1 MSPASQAGGG
11 LQGVLRVEPT
21 GENLFRATSH
31 QANPSGVIF
40 GGSFLGQALAAASAT
55 AKDRAATSLHATFL
69 KAGNPALPVDYSV
82 TSLREGRSFS
92 TRHVVGR
99 QGGQSL
105 FEALVSFQ
113 SPEPGFSHSA
123 TWREPPPEPSS
134 LRSLE
139 ELAVG
144 WTDRLPADQIAP
156 LTRLVGLEARILDPE
171 AFLLERG
178 APSARFWVRAVCETG
193 SIPDAVATAFLSDFL
208 MPAGS
213 SLPHA
218 NSPYETDLMAVSLDH
233 TIWFHEPAVAGE
245 WLWHEIESPW
255 AGAGRGL
262 TFGRVFDRSGR
273 LVASTAQ
280 EMLLR
285 RRLPSSPRQPG
296 A

>member
-1 MSPASQAGGG
+1 MSEAPVLDGR
-11 LQGVLRVEPT
+11 LERILRVEPI
-21 GENLFRATSH
+21 GADLFRASSH
-31 QANPSGVIF
+31 QSNPSGVIF
-40 GGSFLGQALAAASAT
+40 GGSLLGQAVAAASANAT
-55 AKDRAATSLHATFL
+55 GRAATSVHATFL
-69 KAGNPALPVDYSV
+69 KAGDPALSVDYSV

-92 TRHVVGR
+92 TRRVVGR
-99 QGGQSL
+99 QGEQAL

-113 SPEPGFSHSA
+113 APEAGFSHSA
-123 TWREPPPEPSS
+123 SWREPPPAPSS

-139 ELAVG
+139 ELVVD
-144 WTDRLPADQIAP
+144 WSDRLPPDQIGP
-156 LTRLVGLEARILDPE
+156 LTRLEGLEARILDPQ
-171 AFLLERG
+171 AFLLEPSP
-178 APSARFWVRAVCETG
+178 PSARFWVRAKCGIG
-193 SIPDAVATAFLSDFL
+193 SLPDAVATAFLSDFL

-218 NSPYETDLMAVSLDH
+218 ASPYETDLMAVSLDH

-262 TFGRVFDRSGR
+262 TFGRIFDRTGR
-273 LVASTAQ
+273 LVACTAQ

-285 RRLPSSPRQPG
+285 RRHPLSPPQG

>member
-1 MSPASQAGGG
+1 MNYTPLTEGR
-11 LQGVLRVEPT
+11 LERILRVEPI
-21 GENLFRATSH
+21 GADLFRASSH
-31 QANPSGVIF
+31 QSNPSGVIF
-40 GGSFLGQALAAASAT
+40 GGSFLGQAVAAASAT
-55 AKDRAATSLHATFL
+55 ATGRAATSVHATFL
-69 KAGNPALPVDYSV
+69 KAGDPALPVDYSV
-82 TSLREGRSFS
+82 ASLREGRSFS
-92 TRHVVGR
+92 TRHVVGQ
-99 QGGQSL
+99 QGEQSL

-113 SPEPGFSHSA
+113 APETGFNHSA
-123 TWREPPPEPSS
+123 SWRAAPPEPSS

-139 ELAVG
+139 ELVID
-144 WTDRLPADQIAP
+144 WSDRLPPDQIAP
-156 LTRLVGLEARILDPE
+156 LMRVDGLEARLLDPE
-171 AFLLERG
+171 AFLLEPSP
-178 APSARFWVRAVCETG
+178 PSARFWVRPRCGINSV
-193 SIPDAVATAFLSDFL
+193 PDAVATAFLSDFL

-218 NSPYETDLMAVSLDH
+218 ASPYETDLMAVSLDH

-262 TFGRVFDRSGR
+262 TFGRIFDRSGH

-285 RRLPSSPRQPG
+285 RRLPLATPQG

>member
-1 MSPASQAGGG
+1 MTPASQSDGRLEGI
-11 LQGVLRVEPT
+11 LRVEPM
-21 GENLFRATSH
+21 GQNLFRAASH
-31 QANPSGVIF
+31 QPNPSGVIF
-40 GGSFLGQALAAASAT
+40 GGSFLGQAVAAASAT
-55 AKDRAATSLHATFL
+55 ARDRAATSLHATFL
-69 KAGNPALPVDYSV
+69 TAGDPALPVDYSV
-82 TSLREGRSFS
+82 TPLREGRSFS

-99 QGGQSL
+99 QGGKSL

-113 SPEPGFSHSA
+113 TAEAGFSHSA
-123 TWREPPPEPSS
+123 TWREPPPDPSS

-139 ELAVG
+139 ELVIDWA
-144 WTDRLPADQIAP
+144 DRLPADQLSP
-156 LTRLVGLEARILDPE
+156 LTRLAGLEARILNPE
-171 AFLLERG
+171 AFLLQRS
-178 APSARFWVRAVCETG
+178 APSARFWVRPVCATG

-218 NSPYETDLMAVSLDH
+218 DSPYETDLIAVSLDH

-262 TFGRVFDRSGR
+262 TFGRIFDRSGR

-285 RRLPSSPRQPG
+285 RRLRPSPARQG